1 MSEINYII
9 SVVILEQIT
18 DILKEKAIRLERELE
33 LVNQK
38 IKILNNFEWW

>member
-9 SVVILEQIT
+9 NVVILEQVT
-18 DILKEKAIRLERELE
+18 EILKEKAIRLERELE